1 MHNPDLRNFIVDVR
15 KKYDQIIDTV
25 NIDEIT
31 NIGWATD
38 QKEQAESTVK
48 AFERWVQ
55 EHKDEALA
63 LQIFYDAPYRRRE
76 LTYQLI
82 RDLYEKLILEQPT
95 LQPAKL
101 WDAYSQIENNPIVT
115 GKQIGRAHV

>member
-1 MHNPDLRNFIVDVR
+1 VAELHNPDLRNFIVDVR

-38 QKEQAESTVK
+38 QKEQAESTVE

-63 LQIFYDAPYRRRE
+63 LQIFYDAPY
-76 LTYQLI
+76 
-82 RDLYEKLILEQPT
+82 
-95 LQPAKL
+95 
-101 WDAYSQIENNPIVT
+101 
-115 GKQIGRAHV
+115 